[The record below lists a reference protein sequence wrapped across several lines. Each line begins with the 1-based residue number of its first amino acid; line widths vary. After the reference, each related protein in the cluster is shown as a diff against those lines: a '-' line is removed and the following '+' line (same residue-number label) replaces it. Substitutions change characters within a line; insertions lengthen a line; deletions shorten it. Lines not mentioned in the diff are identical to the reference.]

1 MAARP
6 CSSRRA
12 SPAPVALPKG
22 ECMARSNFRTGAPRR
37 APFTLILGAIAIG
50 SLALGLGGTVAPAA
64 AKELKL
70 MCPGEGGDTY
80 RFKDRRTKEQTE
92 IKDPQLKALAEQ
104 ACETPLGATEESG
117 PVTIT
122 NKQSGAIYVG
132 FTTIDH
138 KPGPITWGAGCSKSG
153 NGAKIAAGATCNAT
167 VLANASP
174 SRFCASGKS
183 VPADCFNAQQN
194 HQTMVET
201 NFEPSTNGGCF
212 NKGNCVWFDI
222 SVIPSTCTDELW
234 KKNQCAGTG
243 GASYNFPVQ
252 IACGAKAKPTYVCQG
267 PPTGKWGNSNYPG
280 NCGDPNSIC
289 QSGPKCQ
296 NAYFYPMFVPP
307 ENKYQPNTVCLSGQ
321 TLAITFLAGK

>member
-1 MAARP
+1 MKSIIP
-6 CSSRRA
+6 
-12 SPAPVALPKG
+12 
-22 ECMARSNFRTGAPRR
+22 MARGTALALLIG
-37 APFTLILGAIAIG
+37 TLAVGTV
-50 SLALGLGGTVAPAA
+50 ALGLGAQAIPAA

-70 MCPGEGGDTY
+70 MCPGEGGDGF
-80 RFKDRRTKEQTE
+80 RFKDRRTKEET
-92 IKDPQLKALAEQ
+92 KVTDPQLKALAEQ
-104 ACETPLGATEESG
+104 ACEQGSLGATDEEG

-122 NKQSGAIYVG
+122 NKQGAAIFVG

-138 KPGPITWGAGCSKSG
+138 KPGPITWGAGCTKSG

-174 SRFCASGKS
+174 SRFCASAKS
-183 VPADCFNAQQN
+183 VPADCFEAQQN

-201 NFEPSTNGGCF
+201 NFEPSSNGGCF

-222 SVIPSTCTDELW
+222 SVIPSTCTDDLW
-234 KKNQCAGTG
+234 KKNQCASTG
-243 GASYNFPVQ
+243 GASYNFPVS
-252 IACGAKAKPTYVCQG
+252 IACGGKTTYVCQG
-267 PPTGKWGNSNYPG
+267 PTTGKWGNSNYPG
-280 NCGDPNSIC
+280 NCGNPDSIC
-289 QSGPKCQ
+289 QSGPNCQ